1 MYIHALISATSK
13 KEAESISLA
22 LTKKKLVAGTLIT
35 SGYSRYWWKNKLV
48 TKKYW
53 NISAFTVTRNKQQ
66 IIALIEKMH
75 SDECPIIAF
84 FQMDGN
90 PKFMHWVK
98 SSVR

>member
-1 MYIHALISATSK
+1 MYIQALISATSK

-35 SGYSRYWWKNKLV
+35 SGYSRYWWKRELV

-53 NISAFTVTRNKQQ
+53 NISAFAMTQNKKR
-66 IIALIEKMH
+66 IVILVERLH

-90 PKFMHWVK
+90 AKFLRWVK
-98 SSVR
+98 SSIR